1 MEHSQNIYGVFV
13 VYRYV
18 CIDVIITNSITVVFI
33 QTCLRSYSALHRRSY
48 MFGIKYFDLL
58 IRPSILHRLLI
69 LSLHVSCFQSNK
81 ASLCCHLLLSKIY
94 IDNPCVII
102 PCRIS

>member
-1 MEHSQNIYGVFV
+1 MEHPQNIYGLFV

-18 CIDVIITNSITVVFI
+18 CIDVIITNSIIVVFI

-58 IRPSILHRLLI
+58 IWPSILHRLLI
-69 LSLHVSCFQSNK
+69 LSLHVSFFQ
-81 ASLCCHLLLSKIY
+81 
-94 IDNPCVII
+94 VIRLVLFVI
-102 PCRIS
+102 CYLAKFTSTNLA

>member
-1 MEHSQNIYGVFV
+1 MEHSQNIYVFFV

-18 CIDVIITNSITVVFI
+18 CIDVIVIITNSIIVVFI

-58 IRPSILHRLLI
+58 IWPSILNRLLI
-69 LSLHVSCFQSNK
+69 LSLHVSFFFFQ
-81 ASLCCHLLLSKIY
+81 
-94 IDNPCVII
+94 VIRLVLFVI
-102 PCRIS
+102 CYLAKFISTNLA